1 MNLKSRVLEFI
12 NQHEKGVKISDM
24 EKPLGEKR
32 LKLGYV
38 TKSLLEEGKIQKIND
53 AYYPVFDSNHNNL
66 KLFKNF
72 IF

>member
-1 MNLKSRVLEFI
+1 
-12 NQHEKGVKISDM
+12 M